1 MMLITSRAFLLLNL
15 LSTWPMGRLVVS
27 AFDAALLHRAASV
40 RATMMPHDLPPPNPL
55 PKDLFFPSSFVQ
67 SDQKINET
75 RVVKRRGFCNWI
87 IPGRI
92 MVGQY
97 PGQNPE
103 VDGPS
108 STEVKAHLTTLL
120 KDANVKMFVSLQS
133 EIPPQD
139 DYQRWREQRG
149 QVYLPDLT
157 SRLQFPRP
165 FVHYAPIVE
174 SILSQSNHD
183 STTSTSS
190 SHQHVRQCQYLHW
203 PIEDLSIPE
212 NSQSL
217 NELLLRILTALDEH
231 QQDEDGTA
239 AAPAAVYIH
248 CWGGRGRVGLTASCL
263 LSLLFPELDAPTI
276 LGWIQAGYDTREGAE
291 NMPTALSKSPQTE
304 SQRQFVRN
312 FVKQRRKKQ
321 HLQQTK

>member
-1 MMLITSRAFLLLNL
+1 MMLITSKAFLLLNL
-15 LSTWPMGRLVVS
+15 LSTWPMGKLVVS
-27 AFDAALLHRAASV
+27 ALDATLLHRAASV
-40 RATMMPHDLPPPNPL
+40 RATMPHDLPPH
-55 PKDLFFPSSFVQ
+55 PKELFFPSAFVQ

-75 RVVKRRGFCNWI
+75 RAVKRRGFCNWI

-108 STEVKAHLTTLL
+108 STEVKSHVTTLL

-149 QVYLPDLT
+149 QVYLPDMT

-190 SHQHVRQCQYLHW
+190 QDVRQCQYLHW

-231 QQDEDGTA
+231 QQDEDTA
-239 AAPAAVYIH
+239 EPAVYIH
-248 CWGGRGRVGLTASCL
+248 CWGGRGRAGLTASCL

-276 LGWIQAGYDTREGAE
+276 LDWIQAGYDTREGAE
-291 NMPTALSKSPQTE
+291 NMPMALSKSPQTE
-304 SQRQFVRN
+304 SQRQFVLN
-312 FVKQRRKKQ
+312 FVKHRRRKQ
-321 HLQQTK
+321 HLQQTKQNKI